1 MMDIIGNFIQ
11 LAARHG
17 LEFTRPHYLH
27 YLWLVFG
34 LWGLGA
40 IAWRKTRP
48 SRLIAALC
56 LRTMVFILII
66 LALSGT
72 SITREE
78 ERPAVVLAAVDVS
91 DSMGEQGR
99 AWAIARARKIIEG
112 AGRGTEKGVILFARG
127 SEMKHQIAKEIGG
140 DWFAYTVG
148 TDATDISSA
157 IRAASLAFSAAGP
170 KHLLIFS
177 DGNENMGDARATA
190 AQASR
195 DGVRIDCFSPSAKE
209 EAHASLVK
217 LDMPEEVN
225 VSEKF
230 TLRIIAENSGAEAI
244 PRTLTLM
251 DGEKMIKQ
259 WQVSLQP
266 GTNAFELPY
275 DIVSPGTHRLTSSLT
290 PGEAGRGAV
299 DEQSISMPLLVVD
312 RPKVLCLSGTGEGRD
327 FLAEALSPRD
337 IDVKVGGAEI
347 LPEKLEEL
355 LAYDC
360 VVLSNVQRSSLSE
373 RQMNML
379 KTYVRDRGGGFIML
393 GGPRSFGPGGYK
405 GTTIEEILPVK
416 IEQETPF
423 ETDKMVRLCTI
434 LLIDK
439 SDSMSRGF
447 GGKLMAARR
456 AAEELVKQLKPNDRV
471 GVIAFDTGSDVMV
484 PLELVDNNKDYIIDR
499 IRRIQGGTGT
509 LISRSLE
516 DALRQMTAVAGRV
529 KHVILITDGDT
540 NDMKSYDY
548 RSLISSFGREG
559 ISVSTVGIGGDV
571 NSAFL
576 RAVSIGS
583 GGDYYYVKDASTLPL
598 IVLEDNRKTLQKSGF
613 SEEAFIPKIGEK
625 SEMLKGISQEQIP
638 RLLGHTITMAK
649 DRAEVALYTD
659 VRGPRDPVLAGWRCG
674 LGKTVAYASD
684 AEARWSKE
692 MVGWEMFSKFW
703 VQVLRW
709 TMRERS
715 SDYYLVRARTEGGR
729 QYCEL
734 QTFSPLREGTS
745 FRIGLPAKPGE
756 KGRTVRLHQVA
767 PDTFAGEVRDLAP
780 SIDSVTVEKIE
791 HGKLIDRKEV
801 ALIRRI
807 ASQLSSPETS
817 VRGNNEDLLRAV
829 AQAARGR
836 LNPGDDELAFSAEK
850 VPGSRSL
857 AGALLPCAFIF
868 LLLEIALRK
877 LRM

>member
-1 MMDIIGNFIQ
+1 MDIIGTIIQ
-11 LAARHG
+11 LASHYG
-17 LEFTRPHYLH
+17 LGFTRPHYLH

-56 LRTMVFILII
+56 LRTLAFILII
-66 LALSGT
+66 LALSGV

-78 ERPAVVLAAVDVS
+78 ERPPIVLAAVDVS

-99 AWAIARARKIIEG
+99 GWAAARARKVLEG
-112 AGRGTEKGVILFARG
+112 AGREAEKGVILFARG
-127 SEMKHQIAKEIGG
+127 SEMKHQVAKEMGG
-140 DWFAYTVG
+140 DWFTYTVG

-157 IRAASLAFSAAGP
+157 IKAASLAFSANGP
-170 KHLLIFS
+170 KHVLIFS
-177 DGNENMGDARATA
+177 DGNENLGDARSMA

-195 DGVRIDCFSPSAKE
+195 DGVRIDCFSPPARE
-209 EAHASLVK
+209 EARASLVK
-217 LDMPEEVN
+217 LDVPEEVS

-230 TLRIIAENSGAEAI
+230 TVRILAENSGAEAL
-244 PRTLTLM
+244 PRALALM

-259 WQVSLQP
+259 WQVTLQP

-275 DIVSPGTHRLTSSLT
+275 GIVSPGTHRLTASLNAREAE
-290 PGEAGRGAV
+290 PGAPDR
-299 DEQSISMPLLVVD
+299 QSISMPLLVVD
-312 RPKVLCLSGTGEGRD
+312 RPRVLCLSGTGEGRN

-337 IDVKVGGAEI
+337 IDVTVGGAEL
-347 LPEKLEEL
+347 LPEKTEEL

-360 VVLSNVQRSSLSE
+360 VVLSNVPRSSLSE
-373 RQMNML
+373 RRMNML
-379 KTYVRDRGGGFIML
+379 TTYVRDHGGGFIML

-405 GTTIEEILPVK
+405 GTPIEEILPVK
-416 IEQETPF
+416 IEGETPF
-423 ETDKMVRLCTI
+423 EMDKAVRLCTI

-439 SDSMSRGF
+439 SDSMARGF

-456 AAEELVKQLKPNDRV
+456 AGEELVRQLKPNDRV
-471 GVIAFDTGSDVMV
+471 GVIAFDTGCDVMV
-484 PLELVDNNKDYIIDR
+484 PLELVGNSRDYIIDR

-516 DALRQMTAVAGRV
+516 EALRQMAAPAGRV
-529 KHVILITDGDT
+529 KHVILITDGVT

-548 RSLISSFGREG
+548 RRLIGSFARQH
-559 ISVSTVGIGGDV
+559 ISVSTVGIGSDADSG
-571 NSAFL
+571 FL
-576 RAVSIGS
+576 RAIAIGS

-598 IVLEDNRKTLQKSGF
+598 IVLEDNRRVLEKSGF
-613 SEEAFIPKIGEK
+613 SEEAFTPRIGAK

-638 RLLGHTITMAK
+638 RLLGHSITVAK
-649 DRAEVALYTD
+649 NRAEVALYTD
-659 VRGPRDPVLAGWRCG
+659 IRGPRDPLLAGWRYG
-674 LGKTVAYASD
+674 LGKTVAFASD

-709 TMRERS
+709 AMRERPA
-715 SDYYLVRARTEGGR
+715 DYYLVRARAEGGR

-745 FRIGLPAKPGE
+745 FRIGLPAKPGD
-756 KGRTVRLHQVA
+756 KGRAVRLHQVA
-767 PDTFAGEVRDLAP
+767 PDTFAGEVRDLPPA
-780 SIDSVTVEKIE
+780 IDSVTVEKIE
-791 HGKLIDRKEV
+791 HGKVIHRKEV

-807 ASQLSSPETS
+807 ATRISSPETS
-817 VRGNNEDLLRAV
+817 ARGNNEDLLRAV
-829 AQAARGR
+829 ARAARGR
-836 LNPGDDELAFSAEK
+836 LNPVDDELAFLPEK
-850 VPGSRSL
+850 VPARRSL
-857 AGALLPCAFIF
+857 AGVLLPCIFIF
-868 LLLEIALRK
+868 LLLDIALRK
-877 LRM
+877 LWM